1 MRWTNYWLRKL
12 VRSTHHLQF
21 LVEWAVD
28 NPEYFDHNID
38 MYSSWYKTRE
48 SFPIE
53 RGVFSSL
60 AMTANG
66 NVLDLC
72 CGDGFNSYHFYSLRA
87 KHVTAIDFD
96 REAIRWAKRN
106 YKAPNLTFSIGDIR
120 TDIPDGPFD
129 NIVWDAAVEHF
140 TETEITDIMSRLKSV
155 LTPSGTLSGYT
166 IIEPAGGVNTFI
178 NMNTNFTVRKISRAF
193 SHPILKM
200 FTFLR
205 QYSHLVQTYISM
217 QQMGPYLSTKFRR
230 SLLIPIRSRWLQPTC
245 RAVVALSLVSIRFHL
260 QPNLAKKAIMNHNHG
275 TSSASTLQTIKFIF
289 KSAVVPG
296 PGIHGHIISHAN

>member
-1 MRWTNYWLRKL
+1 MNPLVAKTLRLIKRSFPVVATMRWTNRWLRKL

-48 SFPIE
+48 SFPVE
-53 RGVFSSL
+53 RGVFSSF
-60 AMTANG
+60 AMTANSR
-66 NVLDLC
+66 VLDLC
-72 CGDGFNSYHFYSLRA
+72 CGDGFNSYHFYCLRA

-106 YKAPNLTFSIGDIR
+106 YKAPNLSFSIGDIR

-140 TETEITDIMSRLKSV
+140 TETEITDIMSRLKTV

-166 IIEPAGGVNTFI
+166 IIEPAGGGKHLHQHEYEFHSKEDLARFLTPHFKNVHVFQTVFPSR
-178 NMNTNFTVRKISRAF
+178 TNLYFYATDGTLPF
-193 SHPILKM
+193 D
-200 FTFLR
+200 
-205 QYSHLVQTYISM
+205 LVS
-217 QQMGPYLSTKFRR
+217 
-230 SLLIPIRSRWLQPTC
+230 
-245 RAVVALSLVSIRFHL
+245 SLVV
-260 QPNLAKKAIMNHNHG
+260 KANR
-275 TSSASTLQTIKFIF
+275 
-289 KSAVVPG
+289 V
-296 PGIHGHIISHAN
+296 

>member
-38 MYSSWYKTRE
+38 MYSSWHKTRE

-53 RGVFSSL
+53 RGVFSSF
-60 AMTANG
+60 AMTANSR
-66 NVLDLC
+66 VLDLC

-106 YKAPNLTFSIGDIR
+106 YKAPNLTFCIGDIR

-140 TETEITDIMSRLKSV
+140 TETEITDVMSRLKSV

-166 IIEPAGGVNTFI
+166 IIEAAGGKHLHQHEYEFHSKEDLARFLTPHFSNVHVFETVFPSRSNLYFYATDGTLPFDQVSSLIVNT
-178 NMNTNFTVRKISRAF
+178 NQV
-193 SHPILKM
+193 
-200 FTFLR
+200 
-205 QYSHLVQTYISM
+205 
-217 QQMGPYLSTKFRR
+217 
-230 SLLIPIRSRWLQPTC
+230 
-245 RAVVALSLVSIRFHL
+245 
-260 QPNLAKKAIMNHNHG
+260 
-275 TSSASTLQTIKFIF
+275 
-289 KSAVVPG
+289 
-296 PGIHGHIISHAN
+296 

>member
-1 MRWTNYWLRKL
+1 MNESAAKTLRLIKRSFPVVATMRWTNRWLRKL

-48 SFPIE
+48 SFPVE

-106 YKAPNLTFSIGDIR
+106 YKAPNLTFSSGDIR

-140 TETEITDIMSRLKSV
+140 TEIEITALMSRIKAV
-155 LTPSGTLSGYT
+155 LAPSGTLSGYT
-166 IIEPAGGVNTFI
+166 IIELEGGIKHLHQHEYEFHSKEDLARFLTPHFKNVHVFQTVFPSR
-178 NMNTNFTVRKISRAF
+178 TNLYFYATDGRLPFNQIS
-193 SHPILKM
+193 SLN
-200 FTFLR
+200 
-205 QYSHLVQTYISM
+205 YS
-217 QQMGPYLSTKFRR
+217 
-230 SLLIPIRSRWLQPTC
+230 
-245 RAVVALSLVSIRFHL
+245 
-260 QPNLAKKAIMNHNHG
+260 
-275 TSSASTLQTIKFIF
+275 
-289 KSAVVPG
+289 
-296 PGIHGHIISHAN
+296 ANQD

>member
-1 MRWTNYWLRKL
+1 VNPIAAKTLRLIKRSIPVVATMRWTNHWLRKL
-12 VRSTHHLQF
+12 VRASHRLQF

-48 SFPIE
+48 SFPVE
-53 RGVFSSL
+53 RGVFSSF
-60 AMTANG
+60 AMTANSR
-66 NVLDLC
+66 VLDLC

-120 TDIPDGPFD
+120 TDIPDGPFN

-140 TETEITDIMSRLKSV
+140 TETEITALMSRIKSV

-166 IIEPAGGVNTFI
+166 IIEPTGGGKHLHQHEYEFHSKEDLARFLTPHFKNVHVFQTVFPSRTNLYFYATDGTLPFDQISSLMVN
-178 NMNTNFTVRKISRAF
+178 
-193 SHPILKM
+193 
-200 FTFLR
+200 
-205 QYSHLVQTYISM
+205 
-217 QQMGPYLSTKFRR
+217 
-230 SLLIPIRSRWLQPTC
+230 
-245 RAVVALSLVSIRFHL
+245 
-260 QPNLAKKAIMNHNHG
+260 
-275 TSSASTLQTIKFIF
+275 
-289 KSAVVPG
+289 
-296 PGIHGHIISHAN
+296 ANQV

>member
-1 MRWTNYWLRKL
+1 MNPLVAKNLRLIKRSFPVVATMRWTNRWLRKL

-48 SFPIE
+48 SFPVE

-106 YKAPNLTFSIGDIR
+106 YKAPNLTFSSGDIR

-140 TETEITDIMSRLKSV
+140 TEIEITALMSRIKAV
-155 LTPSGTLSGYT
+155 LAPSGTLSGYT
-166 IIEPAGGVNTFI
+166 IIELEGGIKHLHQHEYEFHSKEDLARFLTPHFKNVHVFQTVFPSR
-178 NMNTNFTVRKISRAF
+178 TNLYFYATDGRLPFNQIS
-193 SHPILKM
+193 SLN
-200 FTFLR
+200 
-205 QYSHLVQTYISM
+205 YS
-217 QQMGPYLSTKFRR
+217 
-230 SLLIPIRSRWLQPTC
+230 
-245 RAVVALSLVSIRFHL
+245 
-260 QPNLAKKAIMNHNHG
+260 
-275 TSSASTLQTIKFIF
+275 
-289 KSAVVPG
+289 
-296 PGIHGHIISHAN
+296 ANQD

>member
-1 MRWTNYWLRKL
+1 MKPAVHILLRLIKRYIPVVATTRWLNYWVRKL
-12 VRSTHHLQF
+12 SRATHRLQF

-53 RGVFSSL
+53 RGVFSSF
-60 AMTANG
+60 AMTPNSR
-66 NVLDLC
+66 VLDLC

-120 TDIPDGPFD
+120 TDIPDGLFD

-140 TETEITDIMSRLKSV
+140 TETEITALMSRIKSV

-166 IIEPAGGVNTFI
+166 IIEPAGGQ
-178 NMNTNFTVRKISRAF
+178 
-193 SHPILKM
+193 P
-200 FTFLR
+200 
-205 QYSHLVQTYISM
+205 
-217 QQMGPYLSTKFRR
+217 PPST
-230 SLLIPIRSRWLQPTC
+230 
-245 RAVVALSLVSIRFHL
+245 
-260 QPNLAKKAIMNHNHG
+260 
-275 TSSASTLQTIKFIF
+275 
-289 KSAVVPG
+289 
-296 PGIHGHIISHAN
+296 